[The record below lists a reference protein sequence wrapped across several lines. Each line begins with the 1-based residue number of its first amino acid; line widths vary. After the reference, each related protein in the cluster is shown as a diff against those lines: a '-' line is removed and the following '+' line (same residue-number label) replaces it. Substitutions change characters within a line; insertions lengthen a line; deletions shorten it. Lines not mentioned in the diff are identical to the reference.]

1 MVMQQL
7 WIQICDKTAA
17 DRDMVT
23 IICPSE
29 LVIAQS
35 NGAIANPLYDLPF
48 TRNSAK
54 WPFMIIQS
62 QWFSSYNTIQYNTRL
77 IQA

>member
-54 WPFMIIQS
+54 
-62 QWFSSYNTIQYNTRL
+62 
-77 IQA
+77 